1 MRIKIALL
9 YLFVTYLAVL
19 SSGLRVF
26 YFDTPGGAWA
36 GISADKPHLCI
47 LYVWRGDDQG
57 FTWNGD
63 C

>member
-26 YFDTPGGAWA
+26 YFDTPGGAWV
-36 GISADKPHLCI
+36 GISADKPSVCV
-47 LYVWRGDDQG
+47 LYIWRGDDLG
-57 FTWNGD
+57 FTWSGD